1 MSELIVK
8 FDDKITVGL
17 NDAFVVANVS
27 GYDHYIF
34 VNVDPFDNFTP
45 HILKHFSFPKRT
57 MLVGPR
63 LRVSNVCNKT
73 SLNLDF
79 YTYNFKDI
87 FLNMIVNDA
96 ESLWLDF
103 ISEEKLE
110 SFKQII
116 LTLRPE
122 ENPVGMDKLNKT
134 HYIVNMKNNADKIT
148 ITYLRKEF
156 IDMSIFEKSISEKR
170 VKFVEEIVAVEGEI
184 VEETLEEVVANLEQ
198 SLAENVCEYLN
209 DIVAENVEVEKAEER
224 VEEPVIE
231 KVENEN
237 VEDEKVEDENVEEEK
252 IEEEKVEDENVEYEN
267 VEVEN
272 VEVEKVEDENVEVE
286 NVEVENVE
294 VEKVEEEKVE
304 EEKVEDENV
313 EVEKVEEEKVEDEKV
328 EDEKVEEEKVEE
340 EKVEDEN
347 VEVENVEVEN
357 VEEEKVEEEK
367 VEDENVEVEKVEEEK
382 VEDENVE
389 VEKVEEPLEEP
400 LVEKFEVVHSVP
412 CEEPL
417 DACKET
423 VVVVEETIDGFTVA
437 SKKMK
442 NSKSKK
448 FRINYSTKNLI

>member
-156 IDMSIFEKSISEKR
+156 IDVSIFEKSISEKR

-237 VEDEKVEDENVEEEK
+237 VEDEKVEDEKVEDENV
-252 IEEEKVEDENVEYEN
+252 EEEKVEDENVEDEKVEDEKVEDEN
-267 VEVEN
+267 VEEEKVEEEKVEDEN
-272 VEVEKVEDENVEVE
+272 VEVEKVEDENVEEEKVEEEKVEVEKVEEEKVEEKKVEDENVEVENVEVE

-304 EEKVEDENV
+304 EEKVE
-313 EVEKVEEEKVEDEKV
+313 EEKVED
-328 EDEKVEEEKVEE
+328 
-340 EKVEDEN
+340 
-347 VEVENVEVEN
+347 
-357 VEEEKVEEEK
+357 
-367 VEDENVEVEKVEEEK
+367 
-382 VEDENVE
+382 
-389 VEKVEEPLEEP
+389 EKVEEPLEEP

-448 FRINYSTKNLI
+448 FRVNYSTKNLI

>member
-156 IDMSIFEKSISEKR
+156 IDVSIFEKSISEKR

-237 VEDEKVEDENVEEEK
+237 VEDEKVEDEKVEDENV
-252 IEEEKVEDENVEYEN
+252 EEEKVEDENVEDEKVEDEKVEDEN
-267 VEVEN
+267 VEEEKVEEEKVEDEN
-272 VEVEKVEDENVEVE
+272 VEVEKVEDENVEEEKVEEEKVEVEKVEEEKVEEKKVEDENVEVENVEVE

-328 EDEKVEEEKVEE
+328 ED
-340 EKVEDEN
+340 
-347 VEVENVEVEN
+347 
-357 VEEEKVEEEK
+357 
-367 VEDENVEVEKVEEEK
+367 
-382 VEDENVE
+382 
-389 VEKVEEPLEEP
+389 EKVEEPLEEP

-448 FRINYSTKNLI
+448 FRVNYSTKNLI

>member
-156 IDMSIFEKSISEKR
+156 IDVSIFEKSISEKR

-237 VEDEKVEDENVEEEK
+237 VEDEKVEDE
-252 IEEEKVEDENVEYEN
+252 
-267 VEVEN
+267 
-272 VEVEKVEDENVEVE
+272 
-286 NVEVENVE
+286 
-294 VEKVEEEKVE
+294 
-304 EEKVEDENV
+304 
-313 EVEKVEEEKVEDEKV
+313 
-328 EDEKVEEEKVEE
+328 
-340 EKVEDEN
+340 
-347 VEVENVEVEN
+347 
-357 VEEEKVEEEK
+357 
-367 VEDENVEVEKVEEEK
+367 
-382 VEDENVE
+382 
-389 VEKVEEPLEEP
+389 KVEEPLEEP

-448 FRINYSTKNLI
+448 FRVNYSTKNLI